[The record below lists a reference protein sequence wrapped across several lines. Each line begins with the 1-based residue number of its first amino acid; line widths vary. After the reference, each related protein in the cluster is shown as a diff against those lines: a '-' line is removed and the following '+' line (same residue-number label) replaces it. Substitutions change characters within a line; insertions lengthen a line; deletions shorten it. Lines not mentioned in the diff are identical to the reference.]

1 MRFSDDFAPR
11 LALTPSLIAT
21 LIFVYGAILWT
32 GYLSFTSSS
41 LFPVADFVGLDTY
54 MRLWKLP
61 NWLMAMKNL
70 FIFTACY
77 LTACIGIGLFL
88 AILLDQNLRG
98 ERIFQTIYLY
108 PMAISFIVAGTAWKW
123 ILNPGL
129 GLEKMMHDWGW
140 TSFSFDWLVNADRAI
155 YTIVIAGVWQTS
167 GFIMALFLAGLRT
180 IDPEIIKA
188 ATMDGARGFTL
199 YRRVIIPLLR
209 PIFLS
214 ATVVLTHM
222 SIKAYDL
229 VIALT
234 NGGPGNATEMPST
247 FMYSYT
253 FTRNQL
259 ALGAASAVTMLALVL
274 LVIGPYIA
282 MELRKKT

>member
-1 MRFSDDFAPR
+1 
-11 LALTPSLIAT
+11 
-21 LIFVYGAILWT
+21 
-32 GYLSFTSSS
+32 
-41 LFPVADFVGLDTY
+41 
-54 MRLWKLP
+54 
-61 NWLMAMKNL
+61 
-70 FIFTACY
+70 
-77 LTACIGIGLFL
+77 
-88 AILLDQNLRG
+88 
-98 ERIFQTIYLY
+98 
-108 PMAISFIVAGTAWKW
+108 MAISFIVAGTAWKW

-129 GLEKMMHDWGW
+129 GLEKVMHDWGW
-140 TSFSFDWLVNADRAI
+140 TTFTFDWLINPDRAI
-155 YTIVIAGVWQTS
+155 YTVVIAAVWQTS
-167 GFIMALFLAGLRT
+167 GFIMVLFLAGLRA

-188 ATMDGARGFTL
+188 ATMDGAQGFTL

-214 ATVVLTHM
+214 AIVVLTHM

-234 NGGPGNATEMPST
+234 NGGPGNSTEMPST

-274 LVIGPYIA
+274 LVVGPYIYG
-282 MELRKKT
+282 ELRKKA

>member
-1 MRFSDDFAPR
+1 MRNRNDLTPIF
-11 LALTPSLIAT
+11 ALTPSLIAT
-21 LIFVYGAILWT
+21 LVFVYGAILWT
-32 GYLSFTSSS
+32 IGLSFTSSR
-41 LFPVADFVGLDTY
+41 LFPVFDFVGLETH
-54 MRLWKLP
+54 MRLWALP
-61 NWLMAMKNL
+61 NWLMAIKNL
-70 FIFTACY
+70 IIFTVCY
-77 LTACIGIGLFL
+77 IGFCIIIGLSL
-88 AILLDQNLRG
+88 AILLDQHLRG

-123 ILNPGL
+123 MLNPGL
-129 GLEKMMHDWGW
+129 GLEKTMHDWGW
-140 TSFSFDWLVNADRAI
+140 TSFTFDWLINPNRAI
-155 YTIVIAGVWQTS
+155 YTVVIAAVWQTS
-167 GFIMALFLAGLRT
+167 GFVMVLFLSGLRA
-180 IDPEIIKA
+180 IDPEVIKA
-188 ATMDGARGFTL
+188 AKMDGASGFLL
-199 YRRVIIPLLR
+199 YRRIIIPLLR

-259 ALGAASAVTMLALVL
+259 ALGAASATAMLALVL
-274 LVIGPYIA
+274 LIIGPYIYG
-282 MELRKKT
+282 ELRKKA